1 METYFISLGEFNK
14 TSYSLGANSHIIWVF
29 FILASFIILVVFMN
43 LLISI
48 MGNTLGDVQMI
59 QTEAQYQEQA
69 EMIVEFNSLIDLKEK
84 FSKMKYIIYISKD
97 VQTNAVRD
105 DVPTL
110 INDFKQQ
117 LFQRY
122 DIDTSIGAKKSEGIE
137 KNNRIVLKSLN
148 SIKNQ
153 LNTQQTD
160 LKRM

>member
-1 METYFISLGEFNK
+1 
-14 TSYSLGANSHIIWVF
+14 
-29 FILASFIILVVFMN
+29 
-43 LLISI
+43 
-48 MGNTLGDVQMI
+48 
-59 QTEAQYQEQA
+59 
-69 EMIVEFNSLIDLKEK
+69 MIVEFNSLIDLKEK